1 MSVLSN
7 FWSLFAGSPKT
18 TDNKAKL
25 DKDVESYANIGK
37 ETRKQIAYHFLN
49 GTDIPA
55 LIKTAQT
62 GIIGA
67 GITIQSRTE
76 NQDIDNSFEK
86 IIKEHSK
93 KKNFEVTGRYS
104 LNGSLEMAISEKFRK
119 GGILVRH
126 RYSTAWKIPYKIELI
141 GIDRIDVGKFNQEQ
155 KIINGLRKNKDGEIV
170 GYFIFT
176 DYTNSSSIEI
186 SANDMSSYMDYW
198 MDISQYTA
206 VARLSQLLPELDD
219 LIQYQKN
226 ELLAATDRSQGS
238 VFWHTKMYDT
248 VIDAMNELYKSLKA
262 GSSSVTAD
270 NFAELTEIQRTITKK
285 MAAEGI
291 VPSGG
296 VRAIP
301 VDDTITQIDNKTSSV
316 YEPFNENISNKLT
329 ASQNRS
335 RVITYKNMRNT
346 NWATINALSS
356 IDESENA
363 TEMRKLTEDILD
375 DWLERLFRISV
386 QTGKIPN
393 LTWEQYQ
400 KNEIEYHSWEILRN
414 SRVVVD
420 ETKLATANEK
430 NLKNRLTT
438 EEEIYAKRNK
448 DYKTETMKK
457 VKTDIELKTQIKKE
471 YEDAKLPI
479 PEEYGIN
486 PIQQQGAKN
495 NA

>member
-18 TDNKAKL
+18 TNNKAKL

-76 NQDIDNSFEK
+76 NQNIDNSFEK
-86 IIKEHSK
+86 IIREHSK
-93 KKNFEVTGRYS
+93 KKNFEITGRYS
-104 LNGSLEMAISEKFRK
+104 LNGALEIAISEKFRK
-119 GGILVRH
+119 GGVLVRH
-126 RYSTAWKIPYKIELI
+126 RYNAAWKIPYKIELI
-141 GIDRIDVGKFNQEQ
+141 GIDRIDVGKFNQQER
-155 KIINGLRKNKDGEIV
+155 IINGLRKNKDGEIV
-170 GYFIFT
+170 GYFVFT
-176 DYTNSSSIEI
+176 DSTNSSSIEI
-186 SANDMSSYMDYW
+186 SAKDISSYMDYW

-262 GSSSVTAD
+262 GNANVTSD
-270 NFAELTEIQRTITKK
+270 NFAELTEIQRSITKK

-301 VDDTITQIDNKTSSV
+301 ADDTITQIDNKTSSV

-356 IDESENA
+356 IDEAENA
-363 TEMRKLTEDILD
+363 TEMRKITEDILD

-386 QTGKIPN
+386 QTGKIPG
-393 LTWEQYQ
+393 LSWEEYQ
-400 KNEIEYHSWEILRN
+400 KNEIEYHNWEILRN

-448 DYKTETMKK
+448 DYKTEIIKK
-457 VKTDIELKTQIKKE
+457 VKTDIELKTQIKEE
-471 YEDAKLPI
+471 YEKAQLPI

-486 PIQQQGAKN
+486 PI
-495 NA
+495 

>member
-93 KKNFEVTGRYS
+93 KKNFEITGRYS

-126 RYSTAWKIPYKIELI
+126 RYNTAWKIPYKIELI

-155 KIINGLRKNKDGEIV
+155 RIVNGLRKNKDGEIV

-186 SANDMSSYMDYW
+186 SAKDMSSYMDYW

-262 GSSSVTAD
+262 SSSSVTAD

-363 TEMRKLTEDILD
+363 TEMRKITEDILD

-448 DYKTETMKK
+448 DYKTEIIKK
-457 VKTDIELKTQIKKE
+457 VKTDIEIKNQIKEE
-471 YEDAKLPI
+471 YEKAGLPI

-486 PIQQQGAKN
+486 QIQQQGVEN

>member
-18 TDNKAKL
+18 TNNKAKL

-93 KKNFEVTGRYS
+93 KKNFEITGRYS

-126 RYSTAWKIPYKIELI
+126 RYNTAWKIPYKIELI
-141 GIDRIDVGKFNQEQ
+141 GIDRIDVGKFNQEEG
-155 KIINGLRKNKDGEIV
+155 IINGLRKNKDGEIV

-176 DYTNSSSIEI
+176 DSTNSSSIEI
-186 SANDMSSYMDYW
+186 SAKDMSSYMDYW

-262 GSSSVTAD
+262 SSSSVTAD

-301 VDDTITQIDNKTSSV
+301 VEDTITQIDNKTSSV

-393 LTWEQYQ
+393 LTWEKYQ

-471 YEDAKLPI
+471 YEKAKLPI

-486 PIQQQGAKN
+486 PIQQQGVEN

>member
-126 RYSTAWKIPYKIELI
+126 RYNTVWKIPYKIELI

-155 KIINGLRKNKDGEIV
+155 RIVNGLRKNKDGEIV

-176 DYTNSSSIEI
+176 DSTNSSSIEI
-186 SANDMSSYMDYW
+186 SAKDMSSYMDYW

-386 QTGKIPN
+386 QIGKIPN

-457 VKTDIELKTQIKKE
+457 VKTDIELKIQIKKE
-471 YEDAKLPI
+471 YEKAKLPI

>member
-18 TDNKAKL
+18 TNNKAKL

-86 IIKEHSK
+86 IIREHSK

-104 LNGSLEMAISEKFRK
+104 LNGALEIAISEKFRK
-119 GGILVRH
+119 GGVLVRH
-126 RYSTAWKIPYKIELI
+126 RYNAAWKIPYKIELI
-141 GIDRIDVGKFNQEQ
+141 GIDRIDVGKFNQQER
-155 KIINGLRKNKDGEIV
+155 IINGLRKNKDGEIV
-170 GYFIFT
+170 GYFVFT
-176 DYTNSSSIEI
+176 DSTNSSSIEI
-186 SANDMSSYMDYW
+186 SAKDISSYMDYW

-219 LIQYQKN
+219 LILYQKN

-262 GSSSVTAD
+262 GNANVTSD
-270 NFAELTEIQRTITKK
+270 NFAELTEIQRSITKK

-301 VDDTITQIDNKTSSV
+301 ADDTITQIDNKTSSV

-356 IDESENA
+356 IDEAENA
-363 TEMRKLTEDILD
+363 TEMRKITEDILD

-393 LTWEQYQ
+393 LSWEEYQ
-400 KNEIEYHSWEILRN
+400 KNEIEYHNWEILRN

-420 ETKLATANEK
+420 ETKLAISNEK

-448 DYKTETMKK
+448 DYKTEIIKK
-457 VKTDIELKTQIKKE
+457 VKTDIELKTQIKEE
-471 YEDAKLPI
+471 YKKAQLPI

-486 PIQQQGAKN
+486 PIQQQGVNN

>member
-18 TDNKAKL
+18 TNNKAKL

-86 IIKEHSK
+86 IIREHSK

-104 LNGSLEMAISEKFRK
+104 LNGALEIAISEKFRK
-119 GGILVRH
+119 GGVLVRH
-126 RYSTAWKIPYKIELI
+126 RYNTAWKIPYKIELI
-141 GIDRIDVGKFNQEQ
+141 GIDRIDVGKFNQQER
-155 KIINGLRKNKDGEIV
+155 IINGLRKNKDGEIV

-176 DYTNSSSIEI
+176 DSTNSSSIEI
-186 SANDMSSYMDYW
+186 SAKDISSYMDYW

-262 GSSSVTAD
+262 GNTNVTSD
-270 NFAELTEIQRTITKK
+270 NFAELTEIQRSITKK

-301 VDDTITQIDNKTSSV
+301 AEDTITQIDNKTSSV

-356 IDESENA
+356 IDEAENA
-363 TEMRKLTEDILD
+363 TEMRKITEDILD

-386 QTGKIPN
+386 QTGKIPGLN
-393 LTWEQYQ
+393 WEEYQ
-400 KNEIEYHSWEILRN
+400 KNEIEYHNWEILRN

-448 DYKTETMKK
+448 DYKTEIIKK
-457 VKTDIELKTQIKKE
+457 VKTDIELKTQIKEE
-471 YEDAKLPI
+471 YEKAQLPI

-486 PIQQQGAKN
+486 PIQQQGVNN